1 MAEPL
6 VFDHLDWKPRH
17 NPWLVA
23 LTVTLATF
31 MEVLD
36 TSIANVALPHMAGSL
51 GASQE
56 EATWVLTSYLVSS
69 AIILPISGWL
79 SNRFG
84 RKRFYM
90 SCVAMFTVCSLLC
103 GFANTLPLLILARIL
118 QGLGGGGLAPSEQ
131 AILADTF
138 PIEKRGQAFALYGMA
153 VVVAPAI
160 GPTLGGWITDNY
172 NWHWIFFI
180 NLPVGL
186 LSLYLSNR
194 MVEDPPF
201 LKARK
206 EASRHL
212 KVDFMGLGLVAL
224 GVGFLEFTLDKGQ
237 EKDWF
242 GDPLIRA
249 TAILAVCLIVSFAI
263 WEWNHP
269 DPIVDLKLLK
279 NRNFGTAVFLQLIL
293 GMVLFGST
301 VLIPQYLQ
309 VLRGYTAERAG
320 MVLSPA
326 AFIMMFMMFAAG
338 RSLGKF
344 DPRLM
349 VCLAYMATAA
359 GIYNLTRLDLTTS
372 FASVTEWRVL
382 QMLALPFV
390 FIPISTLNYVG
401 VPATKTNQIS
411 SLSNFARNLGG
422 SAGTALLTTY
432 IARSAQVHQQQL
444 AANVVRGSAAYN
456 LFTGRIQEMMIKGG
470 MAPAPAHQVA
480 VGEAYRLM
488 LREASMLSYKNAFT
502 LLSLVVLLLSP
513 LPFLMRLP
521 PKRAARPAAGSG
533 AGPSASAA
541 AAEPAP
547 EELAMH

>member
-1 MAEPL
+1 MAEQKLTPL
-6 VFDHLDWKPRH
+6 GWTPRH
-17 NPWLVA
+17 NPWAVA

-36 TSIANVALPHMAGSL
+36 TSIANVALPHIAGSL

-69 AIILPISGWL
+69 AIVLPISGWL

-103 GFANTLPLLILARIL
+103 GFAQTLPLLIVARIL
-118 QGLGGGGLAPSEQ
+118 QGAGGGGLAPSEQ

-160 GPTLGGWITDNY
+160 GPTLGGWITDNF

-201 LKARK
+201 LVARK
-206 EASRHL
+206 AEARTR
-212 KVDFMGLGLVAL
+212 KVDFIGLGLVAL

-237 EKDWF
+237 ERDWF
-242 GDPLIRA
+242 GDPMIRICA
-249 TAILAVCLIVSFAI
+249 VLAVGLLIFFAL
-263 WEWNHP
+263 WEWNHE
-269 DPIVDLKLLK
+269 DPIVDLRLLQ

-309 VLRGYTAERAG
+309 VLLGYTAERAG

-326 AFIMMFMMFAAG
+326 GFMMMLMMFVAG
-338 RSLGKF
+338 KSLSTKI
-344 DPRLM
+344 DPRLI
-349 VCLAYMATAA
+349 VCLAYMVTAA
-359 GIYNLTRLDLTTS
+359 GLYNLTRLDLTSS
-372 FASVTEWRVL
+372 FGTVTLWRML
-382 QMLALPFV
+382 QMMALPFI

-401 VPATKTNQIS
+401 VPPTKTNQIS

-432 IARSAQVHQQQL
+432 LARSAQVHQVTL
-444 AANVVRGSAAYN
+444 SANVTGLRYKIYVDRMVEVLTRSGMSVAA
-456 LFTGRIQEMMIKGG
+456 
-470 MAPAPAHQVA
+470 AAQVA
-480 VGEAYRLM
+480 SGQAYQGMIRQ
-488 LREASMLSYKNAFT
+488 ASMLSYQNAFAI
-502 LLSLVVLLLSP
+502 LAGVVFVLSP

-521 PKRAARPAAGSG
+521 KKRAKLD
-533 AGPSASAA
+533 
-541 AAEPAP
+541 P
-547 EELAMH
+547 EAMGH

>member
-1 MAEPL
+1 MAEL
-6 VFDHLDWKPRH
+6 TFDELHWKPHH

-51 GASQE
+51 GASEE

-69 AIILPISGWL
+69 AVILPISGWL
-79 SNRFG
+79 ANRMG

-90 SCVAMFTVCSLLC
+90 SCVVMFTVCSVLC
-103 GFANTLPLLILARIL
+103 GFSRTLPILIIARVL

-138 PIEKRGQAFALYGMA
+138 PVEKRGQAFALYGMA

-160 GPTLGGWITDNY
+160 GPTFGGWITDNF

-201 LKARK
+201 LKQRK
-206 EASRHL
+206 EDAKHS
-212 KVDFMGLGLVAL
+212 KIDFMGLGLVAL
-224 GVGFLEFTLDKGQ
+224 GVAFLEITLDKGQ

-242 GDPLIRA
+242 GDPLIRV
-249 TAILAVCLIVSFAI
+249 TAVVAVVLIVAFAL

-279 NRNFGTAVFLQLIL
+279 NRNFGTAVFLQLVL

-326 AFIMMFMMFAAG
+326 AFAMMAMMFVAG
-338 RSLGKF
+338 KTVGKM

-349 VCLAYMATAA
+349 VCLAYLATAA

-372 FASVTEWRVL
+372 FGQITEWRVL
-382 QMLALPFV
+382 QVFALPFV

-401 VPATKTNQIS
+401 VPATKSNQIS
-411 SLSNFARNLGG
+411 SLSNFARNIGG
-422 SAGTALLTTY
+422 SAGTALLTTF
-432 IARSAQVHQQQL
+432 IARMSQTHQVQL
-444 AANVVRGSAAYN
+444 AANVVPGQANYN
-456 LFTGRIQEMMIKGG
+456 WFTGRVGELLTRNG
-470 MAPAPAHQVA
+470 MNAALAHQAAVA
-480 VGEAYRLM
+480 EAYTVM
-488 LREASMLSYKNAFT
+488 LRQAAMLSYKNAFLIMAVT
-502 LLSLVVLLLSP
+502 VVCLSP

-521 PKRAARPAAGSG
+521 PKR
-533 AGPSASAA
+533 GPK
-541 AAEPAP
+541 PPP
-547 EELAMH
+547 EELVGH

>member
-1 MAEPL
+1 MATMTAPSPAIARPRPAAPAL
-6 VFDHLDWKPRH
+6 TPAAWKPHH
-17 NPWLVA
+17 NPWAVA

-36 TSIANVALPHMAGSL
+36 TSIANVALPHIAGSL
-51 GASQE
+51 GASSE

-69 AIILPISGWL
+69 AVVLPISGWL
-79 SNRFG
+79 SDRFG

-90 SCVAMFTVCSLLC
+90 TCVTVFTVCSLLC
-103 GFANTLPLLILARIL
+103 GLAPTLPILILARIM
-118 QGLGGGGLAPSEQ
+118 QGAGGGGLAPSEQ

-138 PIEKRGQAFALYGMA
+138 PVEKRGQAFAVYGMA

-160 GPTLGGWITDNY
+160 GPTLGGWITDNF

-180 NLPVGL
+180 NLPIGL

-194 MVEDPPF
+194 MVEDPPH
-201 LKARK
+201 LKLRK
-206 EASRHL
+206 EQSKHL

-224 GVGFLEFTLDKGQ
+224 GVGCLEFTLDKGQ

-242 GDPLIRA
+242 GSPMIV
-249 TAILAVCLIVSFAI
+249 TFAILAVATLIFFAF

-309 VLRGYTAERAG
+309 GLLGYTAERAG
-320 MVLSPA
+320 LVLSPA
-326 AFIMMFMMFAAG
+326 GFVMMLMMFISG
-338 RSLGKF
+338 RTLGKM

-349 VCLAYMATAA
+349 VCMGYLVTAA
-359 GIYNLTRLDLTTS
+359 GLYNLTRLDLN
-372 FASVTEWRVL
+372 ASYGTVTLWRML
-382 QMLALPFV
+382 QVIGLPFI

-401 VPATKTNQIS
+401 VPTNKMNQIS

-422 SAGTALLTTY
+422 SAGTALLTTFL
-432 IARSAQVHQQQL
+432 ARNAQVNQVTL
-444 AANVVRGSAAYN
+444 AANVNDNS
-456 LFTGRIQEMMIKGG
+456 IQ
-470 MAPAPAHQVA
+470 
-480 VGEAYRLM
+480 YRLYMDRMKEM
-488 LREASMLSYKNAFT
+488 LIGHGMSSVSATQTAIGQAYQQMLAQASMLSYRNAFAILAGT
-502 LLSLVVLLLSP
+502 IFLLSP

-521 PKRAARPAAGSG
+521 SKNARPD
-533 AGPSASAA
+533 
-541 AAEPAP
+541 P
-547 EELAMH
+547 EALGGH

>member
-1 MAEPL
+1 MTEAI
-6 VFDHLDWKPRH
+6 WKPKH
-17 NPWLVA
+17 NPWLIA

-36 TSIANVALPHMAGSL
+36 TSIANVALPHIAGSV

-69 AIILPISGWL
+69 AVILPISGWI
-79 SNRFG
+79 SNRIG

-90 SCVAMFTVCSLLC
+90 TCVAMFTVCSLLC
-103 GFANTLPLLILARIL
+103 GLAPTLPILIMARIL

-180 NLPVGL
+180 NIPIGFI
-186 LSLYLSNR
+186 SLYLSNR
-194 MVEDPPF
+194 MVEDPPE
-201 LKARK
+201 LVARKAR
-206 EASRHL
+206 RDP
-212 KVDFMGLGLVAL
+212 VDFIGLLSVAI
-224 GVGFLEFTLDKGQ
+224 GVGLLEFTLDKGQ

-242 GDPLIRA
+242 GSGMIQT
-249 TAILAVCLIVSFAI
+249 TAVLAVVTLVFFAL

-309 VLRGYTAERAG
+309 TMLGYTAERAG

-326 AFIMMFMMFAAG
+326 GFVMMAGMAIAG
-338 RSLGKF
+338 RTLGKG

-349 VCLAYMATAA
+349 VMLGYLAVAA
-359 GIYNLTRLDLTTS
+359 GLYNLTRLDLYTAFGT
-372 FASVTEWRVL
+372 VTVWRML
-382 QMLALPFV
+382 QVIGLPFI

-401 VPATKTNQIS
+401 VPREKSNQIS
-411 SLSNFARNLGG
+411 SLSNFARNMGG
-422 SAGTALLTTY
+422 SAGTALLTTFL
-432 IARSAQVHQQQL
+432 ARSAQVNQL
-444 AANVVRGSAAYN
+444 TLASNISAGGYGISAYIGQFASATHTAIAAATPIALADAY
-456 LFTGRIQEMMIKGG
+456 GQM
-470 MAPAPAHQVA
+470 VA
-480 VGEAYRLM
+480 QANM
-488 LREASMLSYKNAFT
+488 LAYKNAF
-502 LLSLVVLLLSP
+502 LILAVVVCSLSP
-513 LPFLMRLP
+513 LVWIMRLP
-521 PKRAARPAAGSG
+521 PKRAKLDPEQMAA
-533 AGPSASAA
+533 
-541 AAEPAP
+541 
-547 EELAMH
+547 H

>member
-1 MAEPL
+1 
-6 VFDHLDWKPRH
+6 
-17 NPWLVA
+17 
-23 LTVTLATF
+23 
-31 MEVLD
+31 
-36 TSIANVALPHMAGSL
+36 
-51 GASQE
+51 
-56 EATWVLTSYLVSS
+56 
-69 AIILPISGWL
+69 
-79 SNRFG
+79 
-84 RKRFYM
+84 
-90 SCVAMFTVCSLLC
+90 MFTVCSLLC
-103 GFANTLPLLILARIL
+103 GLAQTLPLLIFARIL
-118 QGLGGGGLAPSEQ
+118 QGLGGGGLATSEQ

-160 GPTLGGWITDNY
+160 GPTLGGWITDNF

-186 LSLYLSNR
+186 VSLYLSNR

-206 EASRHL
+206 EASKHL

-242 GDPLIRA
+242 GDPWIRL
-249 TAILAVCLIVSFAI
+249 TAILAVCLLIFFAV

-279 NRNFGTAVFLQLIL
+279 NRNFGTAVFLQLVL

-309 VLRGYTAERAG
+309 VLLGYTAERAG

-326 AFIMMFMMFAAG
+326 GFMLMAMMFVAG
-338 RSLGKF
+338 RTVGKM

-349 VCLAYMATAA
+349 VCLAYIVTAL
-359 GIYNLTRLDLTTS
+359 GIYNLTRLDLGTS
-372 FASVTEWRVL
+372 FAHVTEWRML
-382 QMLALPFV
+382 QMIALPFI

-411 SLSNFARNLGG
+411 ALSNFARNLGG

-432 IARSAQVHQQQL
+432 IARSTQVHQVQL
-444 AANVVRGSAAYN
+444 AANVIPGSVQYS
-456 LFTGRIQEMMIKGG
+456 LFMDRIKGVFMQG
-470 MAPAPAHQVA
+470 GLTPGEASQAAVA
-480 VGEAYRLM
+480 EAYRM
-488 LREASMLSYKNAFT
+488 MVRQATMLSYKNAFAI
-502 LLSLVVLLLSP
+502 LSCAVLLLSP

-521 PKRAARPAAGSG
+521 PKRAAK
-533 AGPSASAA
+533 
-541 AAEPAP
+541 PAP
-547 EELAMH
+547 EELAAH